1 MVTGPIYDGNVIRWA
16 WDALSSGEGETQE
29 VYFSRA
35 LTLSGFSLDEESTI
49 STYKLQYL
57 SGENQWTEIE
67 YDETVVSVST
77 S

>member
-16 WDALSSGEGETQE
+16 WDALFSGEGETQE